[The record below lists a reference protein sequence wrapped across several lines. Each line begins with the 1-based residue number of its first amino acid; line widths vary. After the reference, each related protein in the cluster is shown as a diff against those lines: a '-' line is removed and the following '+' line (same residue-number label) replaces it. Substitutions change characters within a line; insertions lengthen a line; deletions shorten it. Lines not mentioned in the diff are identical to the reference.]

1 MFSIVPVLPFICNY
15 TKYTRIQSIY
25 MYICL
30 FNPFPCS
37 SFLSCRWAGEGVRAL
52 ACLGLPARQDRQ
64 DHVSKYYC
72 LPHCNCPLVAPSHI
86 GRSRQNCS
94 LIGCFGQNCNFIGC
108 CEDVLFFGDNF
119 HIDRLPN
126 VYRLCFRS

>member
-1 MFSIVPVLPFICNY
+1 
-15 TKYTRIQSIY
+15 

-37 SFLSCRWAGEGVRAL
+37 SFLSCRWAGEGVKAL

-94 LIGCFGQNCNFIGC
+94 LIGCFAYLLAAIGKNAQLLAAL
-108 CEDVLFFGDNF
+108 DKTAF
-119 HIDRLPN
+119 
-126 VYRLCFRS
+126 